1 MRPGAAGKPRWQRG
15 AEILWASSWSPWGN
29 GDWCMRWQSLVIL
42 SLGQTISQR
51 EILEKAGIMH
61 VKPGHQGPLSDTQSG
76 TKKKVVQ
83 VSLPQQCKDRARRSH
98 TNWDRNRSIWK
109 TKTTN
114 FTNGSYRRKWSKS
127 SDWFQTLDNCTG
139 RSDLQCSAL
148 KIQQVLILDLLMTHA
163 FSPPIYLWQSDAA
176 FSYTVTYLCF
186 SQCTA

>member
-1 MRPGAAGKPRWQRG
+1 
-15 AEILWASSWSPWGN
+15 
-29 GDWCMRWQSLVIL
+29 MRWQSLVIL

-83 VSLPQQCKDRARRSH
+83 VSLPQECKDRARRSH

-114 FTNGSYRRKWSKS
+114 FPNGSYRRK
-127 SDWFQTLDNCTG
+127 
-139 RSDLQCSAL
+139 
-148 KIQQVLILDLLMTHA
+148 
-163 FSPPIYLWQSDAA
+163 
-176 FSYTVTYLCF
+176 
-186 SQCTA
+186 